1 MKGSSIVGRT
11 QSPPLDMYCTPTWA
25 ASVMYK
31 AMLRDGVLNTDL
43 RILEPCSGTGNLVT
57 TGRALGLKIK
67 ASDIQ
72 TRQEILGRKG
82 VSLWDYSDN
91 YCDCVVTNPPYKGL
105 YESGMLKK
113 LLDIS
118 KQKTILLLNLNFLES
133 LKRKPLFD
141 SGILEFVYVYR
152 SRVTMYPYGTP
163 EPTNGGTKAYAWFV
177 FNKSYTG
184 EPHIR
189 WLDKED

>member
-1 MKGSSIVGRT
+1 MKGCSIVGRT
-11 QSPPLDMYCTPTWA
+11 QSPPLDMYCTPLWA
-25 ASVMYK
+25 ATLMYK
-31 AMLRDGVLNTDL
+31 TLLKDRVLSTTMK
-43 RILEPCSGTGNLVT
+43 ILEPCSGTGNLVT
-57 TGRALGLKIK
+57 TGRTFGLKIK

-72 TRQEILGRKG
+72 TGKEIFGRKG
-82 VSLWDYSDN
+82 VSLYDYPND

-105 YESGMLKK
+105 YESGMLQK

-118 KQKTILLLNLNFLES
+118 KQKVILLLNLNFLES
-133 LKRKPLFD
+133 VKRKPLFD
-141 SGILEFVYVYR
+141 TDTLEFVYIYR
-152 SRVTMYPYGTP
+152 NRVTMYPYGTP

-189 WLDKED
+189 WLDRED